1 LFHELALGAATRPE
15 KFEFASSNGGGARG
29 RARNMPRVQLGI
41 RSTTDEDE
49 PGIRVVMVREGLSA
63 DQSGIE
69 EGDRILVFNGV
80 ELNSRRDLIDELM
93 TVEPN
98 STATITLI
106 RDGKEM
112 ELDIKLQPRDT
123 SDG

>member
-1 LFHELALGAATRPE
+1 
-15 KFEFASSNGGGARG
+15 
-29 RARNMPRVQLGI
+29 MPRVQLGI

-63 DQSGIE
+63 DVSGVE

-80 ELNSRRDLIDELM
+80 ELTSRRDLIDELM
-93 TVEPN
+93 TVEPGG
-98 STATITLI
+98 TASVTLI

-112 ELDIKLQPRDT
+112 ELEIELQPRET